1 VYEVFLSESARE
13 FFENAPAS
21 LQRRLDRCFDQL
33 RSEPR
38 RNRNIT
44 ALKGTLAGY
53 CRYRVGDY
61 RVVYSINDD
70 NRIVVVAAIAD
81 RKDVYRP

>member
-1 VYEVFLSESARE
+1 MYEVVLSETARR
-13 FFENAPAS
+13 FFESAPAS

-33 RSEPR
+33 RNEPR
-38 RNRNIT
+38 RHRNIT

-53 CRYRVGDY
+53 YRYRVGDY

-70 NRIVVVAAIAD
+70 NQIVIVAAIAD